1 MYQDSMLK
9 RQRSRNW
16 NPVRC
21 HYLTVEAVQPGLIY
35 STLSPELKLL
45 NA

>member
-9 RQRSRNW
+9 RQSSRNW

-21 HYLTVEAVQPGLIY
+21 HYLTVEAVQPGLID

>member
-1 MYQDSMLK
+1 MYQDSILK
-9 RQRSRNW
+9 HQSSRNW

-21 HYLTVEAVQPGLIY
+21 HYLTVEAVQPGLID

>member
-1 MYQDSMLK
+1 MYQDSILK
-9 RQRSRNW
+9 RQSSRNW

-21 HYLTVEAVQPGLIY
+21 HYLTVEAVQPGLKY

>member
-21 HYLTVEAVQPGLIY
+21 HYLTVEAVQPGLID